1 MKFII
6 QKFRNKLREKLPNWI
21 NLQNMIFLSV
31 IIAFIIIVIW
41 SDAISDFFA
50 PLEPVDSGITPTATT
65 LFGTPTPLPAEWL
78 TSADQTDGI
87 MVGGI
92 IIIVTIL
99 VGTAAIV
106 LRDRN

>member
-1 MKFII
+1 MKFNI
-6 QKFRNKLREKLPNWI
+6 QKTRENLREKLPNWI
-21 NLQNMIFLSV
+21 NLQNIIFFSV

-41 SDAISDFFA
+41 SDAISAFFT
-50 PLEPVDSGITPTATT
+50 PIEPAVSGITPTATT

-78 TSADQTDGI
+78 SSADQTDGI

-99 VGTAAIV
+99 VGTVAIV
-106 LRDRN
+106 LRDHG